1 MLCVHYGGWGNCL
14 SLVKISLGFLGRILN
29 FPKFISTTEMAKYI
43 TENEFCLAFEIRI
56 WFEKG

>member
-14 SLVKISLGFLGRILN
+14 SLVKISLGFLGCILN

-43 TENEFCLAFEIRI
+43 TENEF
-56 WFEKG
+56 